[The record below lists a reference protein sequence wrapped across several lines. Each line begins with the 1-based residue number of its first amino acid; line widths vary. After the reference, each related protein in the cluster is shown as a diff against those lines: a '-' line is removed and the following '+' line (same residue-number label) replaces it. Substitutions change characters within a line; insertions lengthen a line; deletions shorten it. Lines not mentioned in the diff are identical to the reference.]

1 MAKIKILVVD
11 DEKEAR
17 SNLRR
22 YLSARG
28 FSVLS
33 ASEGSAALAIARETH
48 PDIVV
53 TDVRMPDMD
62 GFALCRLLKKYAD
75 TESIPIIIIS
85 GHAVD
90 DKSMVA
96 GLEGGAD
103 DYVLKPVSLPVLLA
117 RIRAVLRRYEAP
129 RRGKSRLQRLG
140 VALDLERHTASAGGR
155 TLKLTR
161 KEFALLS
168 AFVESGGRVLS
179 HRKLLQEVWGYDVTD
194 YNDPH
199 TVEVH
204 VSRLRKKLG
213 RKIAARLQRVT
224 GVGYKFEK

>member
-1 MAKIKILVVD
+1 MAKKKVLVVD

-33 ASEGSAALAIARETH
+33 ASEGSTALAIARETK

-53 TDVRMPDMD
+53 TDVDMPDMD
-62 GFALCRLLKKYAD
+62 GFSLCRLLKKYAD
-75 TESIPIIIIS
+75 TESIPVIIIS

-90 DKSMVA
+90 DRSMVT
-96 GLEGGAD
+96 GLEVGAD

-129 RRGKSRLQRLG
+129 KRGKSRLQRLG
-140 VALDLERHTASAGGR
+140 VSIDLEKHTASAGGHA
-155 TLKLTR
+155 LKLTR

-179 HRKLLQEVWGYDVTD
+179 HRKLLQEVWGYDATD

-213 RKIAARLQRVT
+213 KKFAANLQRVT
-224 GVGYKFEK
+224 GVGYKFGK